1 MSQILCLIGGIC
13 IGVVIGA
20 FLMAMA
26 AISKDANDDYWGDK
40 K

>member
-1 MSQILCLIGGIC
+1 MSQIFCLTGGIC
-13 IGVVIGA
+13 IGIFIGA

-26 AISKDANDDYWGDK
+26 AISKSEDDNWGDK

>member
-13 IGVVIGA
+13 IGVFIGA
-20 FLMAMA
+20 FLMAMV
-26 AISKDANDDYWGDK
+26 AISKNEDDDWSDK

>member
-13 IGVVIGA
+13 IGAFIGA

-26 AISKDANDDYWGDK
+26 AISKNENDDWNDK